1 MAGTLTKALARSCK
15 AVGRLLLF
23 LPEVVSL
30 FQGQLVIL
38 SRFPKTEFQVKS
50 LGKAARHRQWEL
62 LLLTLGHGKSPL
74 ILQSTVTSDNFFLTV
89 LGITFFFPFLNHL
102 TFMSVNF

>member
-1 MAGTLTKALARSCK
+1 MAGMLAKAL
-15 AVGRLLLF
+15 VGRLLLF

-50 LGKAARHRQWEL
+50 LGKAARHRQWEV
-62 LLLTLGHGKSPL
+62 LLLTLSHGKSPF
-74 ILQSTVTSDNFFLTV
+74 ILQSTVTSDNFVLTV
-89 LGITFFFPFLNHL
+89 LGITFFPLPKPPHFH
-102 TFMSVNF
+102 VC